1 MKKLSL
7 VVSLCLLF
15 ALQSCKFGGGTEVTL
30 NSKSFDEVIQQKEN
44 LTFSFNQNLV
54 PDSISQDWQTTEY
67 IQFSPPIPGRFKWKS
82 SSELIFSPN
91 APFPPNTDFTATLT
105 NELLKH
111 ADKKLSLGGDKIV
124 TFHTPYLQFT
134 NSNTYWKLGDN
145 GKDAV
150 IGATLGF
157 NYAVKAEDLAKN
169 LSVEVDGKNTTY
181 NLLNTGTSS
190 NVRLELPNVD
200 FNEESNIQFIL
211 ASGFKLSDNS
221 RATNKPLEMSNVLA
235 APTSVSIT
243 GVEAEHDGVEG
254 RVVVTTSQQ
263 VTADNLKKM
272 IFFNPSIAFNVE
284 ANAAGFVI
292 TSENFDSATAY
303 DMTLSKDIAGVFKGN
318 LGEDVRQQI
327 TFGDLEPNIDIL
339 AGEAMYMGS
348 RGQKNMAVRI
358 VNVPKVKVKI
368 IKIFE
373 NNIMAFMEQ
382 GYSWGWES
390 FEENGDWQYYDYKYY
405 NTEKYGKMIY
415 EVEHD
420 TQDLDKVGK
429 TRLLNID
436 FTDKLPQFEGIYVVK
451 IEDMERN
458 FVTASTVMAY
468 SDIGLIVKQ
477 EDNMIYV
484 FANSLQTA
492 QPLSGTNISFIS
504 KTNQRLFGT
513 TTDENGLATFKNI
526 DDIAKDFDF
535 DVSMITAQK
544 GNDYNY
550 LLLQKT
556 NVNTSRFEVGGK
568 LPNPSGYDA
577 FIYGER
583 NLYRPGETIH
593 ASAIVRTNNWEMPQ
607 DIPVKMTLLLPNGK
621 EFRTARKNLNE
632 QGATEASFG
641 LPDGTVTGT
650 YHLELYTGDDV
661 LLGSQPISVEEF
673 MPDRIKVDISAPEE
687 VKVGGKIT
695 IDGTAL
701 NLFGPPAT
709 NRNYQ
714 VEMSLKRKYFT
725 PKGFEDYNFYIEN
738 DKTFGNSNQ
747 EGKTDENGKFSQT
760 FEIPAAYADMG
771 ILQGRFYATV
781 FDESGRPVNRAANF
795 EVNTQDVFLGIGRF
809 SNYVSTRTSMDI
821 PLVAVTKEGKVQS
834 ETAQLQIIRYNWR
847 TVLESTGRGRYRYK
861 SQKEEVVEV
870 NKQVNLSGENT
881 AYTYTPSRSGS
892 FEVRLSSTANTKA
905 YVKQNF
911 YAYSYGDTDNNSFE
925 VNQEGE
931 VTIKFDKEKYEVGES
946 AKILFTTPFDGRLL
960 VTLERD
966 RVIRHL
972 YFNTTNKAKEMTF
985 EVTKDYV
992 PNVFVSATLIRPM
1005 QELSVPLTVAHGYA
1019 PLMVENSRNKLPLK
1033 VIANESSR
1041 SNGKQ
1046 KILVETVPNAEVT
1059 LAIVDEGILQIKNYQ
1074 TPDPY
1079 GFFYQK
1085 RGLQVNSYDI
1095 YPYLF
1100 PEMMASSP
1108 LTGGGDFDLS
1118 KRTNPVTNKRVKLV
1132 RYWSGILT
1140 ANSKGTVDYTI
1151 DIPQFSGDLRVM
1163 AVAYKDEKFASDATN
1178 MKVADPVVV
1187 TAGLPRFFSPN
1198 DEVTMPVTLA
1208 NTTDKTGSAKVTVTT
1223 EGPIEVLGVSDN
1235 SADLKPNA
1243 ENRVEFK
1250 VRAKESVGAGKV
1262 IVTVNALGET
1272 FTSVTEMTVRPPASL
1287 QKRSGSGMVKG
1298 GKAENL
1304 SMGSDFVPES
1314 IEGKLLV
1321 SNSPL
1326 AEFAGSLEYLVG
1338 YPHGCVEQTISKAF
1352 PQLYLSELTK
1362 NIGQKMRT
1370 ATGPTSNNPNY
1381 NVQEAIKKLQSMQ
1394 LSNGGMSYWPGGE
1407 EANTFGSVFAAHFL
1421 YEAKKAGFDV
1431 NEKALTSLNKY
1442 MKQMLRSKETMTYYY
1457 YDSNGQTQTREIAP
1471 KDIPYALYILAMIG
1485 EPDVATMNYYK
1496 ANQNLLAIDGRYL
1509 LASAYMLAGD
1519 RAKSSQVLPANFT
1532 GETSKK
1538 VFDRSFYSPLR
1549 DRAIALNALVESDPD
1564 HPQIGILA
1572 KQLADDFRK
1581 TRWLNTQERVWTLL
1595 ALGKVAKA
1603 ANKGSVSATVQV
1615 GGKTVGTYSGKED
1628 LVLSYADLKGDKVS
1642 IDAKGDGQLYYFWGI
1657 EGLTADGSYKE
1668 EDSFLKVRKTFYD
1681 RAGRVINDLTVK
1693 QNDLVVV
1700 KLSLTSTGAA
1710 SVENVVVTD
1719 ILPAGF
1725 EIENPRLNTMPNMEW
1740 IKDAAT
1746 PDHQDFRDDRVNFF
1760 VTATSKPKDFYYM
1773 VRAVSPGEFVMGPAS
1788 ADAMYDG
1795 EYHSYHGGGM
1805 VTVTA
1810 K

>member
-1 MKKLSL
+1 MNKLSL
-7 VVSLCLLF
+7 VVALCLLF
-15 ALQSCKFGGGTEVTL
+15 VIQSCKFGGGTEVTL
-30 NSKSFDEVIQQKEN
+30 DSTSFDEIVQQKEN
-44 LTFSFNQNLV
+44 LTFTFSQDIV

-67 IQFSPPIPGRFKWKS
+67 IQFSPPISGRFKWKS
-82 SSELIFSPN
+82 SNELIFSPN
-91 APFPPNTDFTATLT
+91 TPFPPNTDFTATLT
-105 NELLKH
+105 KELLKH
-111 ADKKLSLGGDKIV
+111 ADKKYSLGGNKTV
-124 TFHTPYLQFT
+124 EFHTPYLQIT
-134 NSNTYWKLGDN
+134 NTNTFWKLAEN
-145 GKDAV
+145 GKDPV
-150 IGATLGF
+150 IGANLGF

-169 LSVEVDGKNTTY
+169 LSVEIDGENTTY
-181 NLLNTGTSS
+181 NLLNTGATS
-190 NVRLELPNVD
+190 NVRIEIPNVT
-200 FNEESNIQFIL
+200 FNDESDIRFVL
-211 ASGFKLSDNS
+211 ASGFQLTENS
-221 RATNKPLEMSNVLA
+221 RATTKPLEMKAVLA
-235 APTSVSIT
+235 APTSVSIS

-263 VTADNLKKM
+263 VTKENLQKM
-272 IFFNPSIAFNVE
+272 IFFKPSIAFEVVP
-284 ANAAGFVI
+284 NASGFII

-303 DMTLSKDIAGVFKGN
+303 DMTLSKDITGVFKGN
-318 LGEDVRQQI
+318 LGEDFRQQV

-339 AGEAMYMGS
+339 AEGSMYMGS
-348 RGQKNMAVRI
+348 RGKKNMAVRI
-358 VNVPKVKVKI
+358 VNVDKVKVKI

-373 NNIMAFMEQ
+373 NNIMSFMEQ

-390 FEENGDWQYYDYKYY
+390 FEEDGDWQYYDYKYY
-405 NTEKYGKMIY
+405 NTEKYGKLIY
-415 EVEHD
+415 EVEHN
-420 TQDLDKVGK
+420 TKDLDKVGK

-436 FTDKLPQFEGIYVVK
+436 FADKLPQFEGIYVVK
-451 IEDMERN
+451 LEDMDRN

-468 SDIGLIVKQ
+468 SDIGLMVKK
-477 EDNMIYV
+477 EDNMMYV

-492 QPLSGTNISFIS
+492 QPLSGTNVSFIS
-504 KTNQRLFGT
+504 RTNQQLFAT
-513 TTDENGLATFKNI
+513 TTDENGLATFKNMK
-526 DDIAKDFDF
+526 DIAPDF
-535 DVSMITAQK
+535 DVSIVTAQK
-544 GNDYNY
+544 GNDYNF
-550 LLLQKT
+550 LSLQKT

-568 LPNPSGYDA
+568 LPNPSGFDA

-593 ASAIVRTNNWEMPQ
+593 SSAIVRTNNWELPQ

-621 EFRTARKNLNE
+621 EFRTARKTLNE
-632 QGATEASFG
+632 QGAAEASFG

-687 VKVGGKIT
+687 VGVDEKIT
-695 IDGTAL
+695 LEGTAL
-701 NLFGPPAT
+701 NLFGPPAA

-725 PKGFEDYNFYIEN
+725 PKGFEDYNFHIEN
-738 DKTFGNSNQ
+738 DKNFGNTNK
-747 EGKTDENGKFSQT
+747 EGKTDENGKFSGT
-760 FEIPAAYADMG
+760 FEIPKAYADMG
-771 ILQGRFYATV
+771 VLQGRFYATV

-795 EVNTQDVFLGIGRF
+795 EVNTQNVFLGIGRF
-809 SNYVSTRTSMDI
+809 DHYVSTRTSMDI
-821 PLVAVTKEGKVQS
+821 PLVAVTKEGQIQN

-861 SQKEEVVEV
+861 SQKEEIVEV
-870 NKQVNLSGENT
+870 NKPVKVSGENT
-881 AYTYTPSRSGS
+881 VYAYTPSRSGS
-892 FEVRLSSTANTKA
+892 FEVRLSSTANPKA
-905 YVKQNF
+905 YVRQNF
-911 YAYSYGDTDNNSFE
+911 YAYRYGDTDNNSFE

-931 VTIKFDKEKYEVGES
+931 VAIKFDKEKYEVGES

-972 YFNTTNKAKEMTF
+972 YFNTTNKAKEVTF

-992 PNVFVSATLIRPM
+992 PNVFISATLIRPM

-1033 VIANESSR
+1033 VIANQSSR
-1041 SNGKQ
+1041 SKEKQ
-1046 KILVETVPNAEVT
+1046 KILIETAPNAEVT

-1085 RGLQVNSYDI
+1085 RGLQVTSHDI

-1100 PEMMASSP
+1100 PEIVASSP
-1108 LTGGGDFDLS
+1108 LVGGGDFDLS

-1132 RYWSGILT
+1132 RYWSGILK
-1140 ANSKGTVDYTI
+1140 ANSSGKLDYTI
-1151 DIPQFSGDLRVM
+1151 DVPQFSGDLRVM
-1163 AVAYKDEKFASDATN
+1163 AVAYKDEKFASESAN

-1208 NTTDKTGSAKVTVTT
+1208 NTTDKMGSAKVTVET
-1223 EGPIEVLGVSDN
+1223 EGPIEIIGLTDN
-1235 SADLKPNA
+1235 SAELKPNV

-1250 VRAKESVGAGKV
+1250 VRAKEAVGAGKV

-1272 FTSVTEMTVRPPASL
+1272 FTNVTDMTVRPPASL
-1287 QKRSGSGMVKG
+1287 QKRSGSGIVKG
-1298 GKAENL
+1298 GNGESLNI
-1304 SMGSDFVPES
+1304 GSDFVPES
-1314 IEGKLLV
+1314 IEGQLLV
-1321 SNSPL
+1321 SKSPL

-1362 NIGQKMRT
+1362 SIGQKMRT
-1370 ATGPTSNNPNY
+1370 ATGQNSNNPNY

-1394 LSNGGMSYWPGGE
+1394 LANGGMSYWPG
-1407 EANTFGSVFAAHFL
+1407 NQDVHTFGSVFAAHFL

-1442 MKQMLRSKETMTYYY
+1442 MKQMLRKKETFTYYY
-1457 YDSNGQTQTREIAP
+1457 YDANGQTQTREIAP
-1471 KDIPYALYILAMIG
+1471 KDVPYALYVLAMIG

-1496 ANQNLLAIDGRYL
+1496 ANQNLLATDGKYL

-1538 VFDRSFYSPLR
+1538 VFDRSFYSPIR
-1549 DRAIALNALVESDPD
+1549 DQAIALNALVEADPD
-1564 HPQIGILA
+1564 HPQVGILA
-1572 KQLADDFRK
+1572 KQLAGDFRRS
-1581 TRWLNTQERVWTLL
+1581 RWLNTQERVWTLL

-1603 ANKGSVSATVQV
+1603 ANKGTVSATVQA
-1615 GGKTVGTYSGKED
+1615 GGKTVGTFSGKED
-1628 LVLSYADLKGDKVS
+1628 LVLSYADLKNDKVN
-1642 IDAKGDGQLYYFWGI
+1642 INATGDGQLYYFWGI

-1681 RAGRVINDLTVK
+1681 RSGRVINDLTVN

-1700 KLSLTSTGAA
+1700 KLTLASTGAA

-1725 EIENPRLNTMPNMEW
+1725 EIENPRLNALPNMDW
-1740 IKDAAT
+1740 AKDAAT

-1760 VTATSKPKDFYYM
+1760 VTATAKPKNFYYM
-1773 VRAVSPGEFVMGPAS
+1773 VRAVSPGEFVMGPVS

-1795 EYHSYHGGGM
+1795 EYHSYHGSGVVM
-1805 VTVTA
+1805 VE
-1810 K
+1810 KK